1 MLRHLADIF
10 EITLDVAFFLL
21 ILLVFAGERS
31 GGVSMMRAVAVSQLN
46 YFMVDL
52 LSDNSRR

>member
-10 EITLDVAFFLL
+10 EITLDAAFFLL

-31 GGVSMMRAVAVSQLN
+31 GGRLDDQCNRCEPA
-46 YFMVDL
+46 
-52 LSDNSRR
+52 